1 MWTVG
6 KTTTLYSIIEY
17 LNRPESKFNGD
28 VASDFYHKWKEDIEY
43 IEKYNSGKHTKYVF
57 LIGDRYT

>member
-1 MWTVG
+1 MDSM
-6 KTTTLYSIIEY
+6 KTAIT
-17 LNRPESKFNGD
+17 
-28 VASDFYHKWKEDIEY
+28 KWKEDIEY